1 MFLQG
6 IQKEVPLLKGVAFTL
21 RFIQATYNIFKEKL

>member
-6 IQKEVPLLKGVAFTL
+6 IQKVPLLKGVASTL
-21 RFIQATYNIFKEKL
+21 TPHQATYGIFKEKL